1 MHRRRRLS
9 PCSSSLVHGY
19 ATIDNELV
27 WEVATHVRRFL
38 LRLSKGCCIG
48 TPTSDGNCFTVQVVK
63 HSQKSGIDL
72 PFVVDE
78 SARPTPRSLRTELQS
93 PGMATSPRSAVTERV
108 WSRLPEGCRQ
118 VLEDELSP
126 TDLQSLLLSLA
137 HTRSGRIRPAE
148 VLRRWKSDRFVR
160 PATIDPGRLSEV
172 ENRLWRRLR
181 DTPFEGLALSPVTS
195 LGTCTSVGGV
205 DQNRIVSTV
214 RSSEVVSDPCNVL
227 ALEAALRRRSNN
239 DQAHLASCHRV
250 LRAQQFVES
259 DAFAHF
265 VIFAL
270 VSSARDSGS
279 ARTEAELLIMHLGF
293 WQQVLDELLGPT
305 WGRFAYTLIGD
316 QSKGHQLVDM
326 IRSELPAAPLTA
338 YPERT
343 QGIGYYHTAAFKIL
357 ANTETVELEIG
368 DGGFVGWTA
377 ELIPDAKERCL
388 TSCVAPERLAG
399 LMREN

>member
-1 MHRRRRLS
+1 MLLEIPKFWDRLAVGGGS
-9 PCSSSLVHGY
+9 RGE
-19 ATIDNELV
+19 ADAKI
-27 WEVATHVRRFL
+27 
-38 LRLSKGCCIG
+38 
-48 TPTSDGNCFTVQVVK
+48 TSDGTTVP
-63 HSQKSGIDL
+63 SM
-72 PFVVDE
+72 
-78 SARPTPRSLRTELQS
+78 ATPRS
-93 PGMATSPRSAVTERV
+93 SAVAERV
-108 WSRLPEGCRQ
+108 WSQLPEGCRQ
-118 VLEDELSP
+118 VLEDELPP

-137 HTRSGRIRPAE
+137 QTRARRIRPAE

-195 LGTCTSVGGV
+195 LGTCTTVAAV

-227 ALEAALRRRSNN
+227 ALEAALRRRSSD
-239 DQAHLASCHRV
+239 DQVHLASCHRV
-250 LRAQQFVES
+250 LRAQRFIES

-279 ARTEAELLIMHLGF
+279 TRTEAQLLIMHLGF

-305 WGRFAYTLIGD
+305 WGRFACTLIGD
-316 QSKGHQLVDM
+316 QSIGRPLVDM
-326 IRSELPAAPLTA
+326 VQSELPDAPLTG

-343 QGIGYYHTAAFKIL
+343 QGIGYYHTAAFKIM
-357 ANTETVELEIG
+357 AKTETDELEIG

-388 TSCVAPERLAG
+388 ISCVAPERLAG
-399 LMREN
+399 LMPQD